1 MRLARTRK
9 PPRLEDGMK
18 IADIKGHVRIAGEAL
33 VATLHRV
40 LAVFGLAVLLF
51 VAVYGTESWPRAAAS
66 DAPLGFG
73 GWGGSEITDPGP
85 PIESASSRQAFESRR
100 QQALASYL
108 SSRYRVSTVATQDL
122 VSAAFRAAELT
133 NLDPLLILAVV
144 AVESGFNP
152 IAESSYGAKG
162 LMQVVPRYHLER
174 LAFHGGAETVLDPQT
189 NIRVGAEI
197 LSDYIRSTGSLEAGL
212 QMYAGAAG
220 DPGSQYTQKV
230 LAEKRLLVQA
240 AKTPAPVAGQ
250 PRKPG
255 A

>member
-1 MRLARTRK
+1 MN
-9 PPRLEDGMK
+9 
-18 IADIKGHVRIAGEAL
+18 IAGIKGHVRIAGEAL

-51 VAVYGTESWPRAAAS
+51 VAVYGTESWPRAAPS
-66 DAPLGFG
+66 STPLGFG
-73 GWGGSEITDPGP
+73 AWGGSEITDPGP
-85 PIESASSRQAFESRR
+85 PIESASDRQAFDSQR
-100 QQALASYL
+100 QHALTTYL
-108 SSRYRVSTVATQDL
+108 SRRYRVSAEATQDL
-122 VSAAFRAAELT
+122 VGAAYRAAELT

-162 LMQVVPRYHLER
+162 LMQVVPRYHEER
-174 LAFHGGAETVLDPQT
+174 LAFHGGPETVLDPQT

-197 LSDYIRSTGSLEAGL
+197 LSDYIRSAGSLEAGL

-220 DPGSQYTQKV
+220 DSAGQYAQKV

-240 AKTPAPVAGQ
+240 VKAPAPVAGQ
-250 PRKPG
+250 PPKPG

>member
-1 MRLARTRK
+1 
-9 PPRLEDGMK
+9 MK
-18 IADIKGHVRIAGEAL
+18 TADIKGHVRIAGEAL

-51 VAVYGTESWPRAAAS
+51 VAVYGTESWPRAAAGS
-66 DAPLGFG
+66 TPLGFG
-73 GWGGSEITDPGP
+73 AWGGSEITDPGP
-85 PIESASSRQAFESRR
+85 PIDATSGRHALESRR
-100 QQALASYL
+100 QQALATYL
-108 SSRYRVSTVATQDL
+108 SRRYRVSAAATQDL
-122 VSAAFRAAELT
+122 VGAAYRAAELT

-162 LMQVVPRYHLER
+162 LMQVVPRYHEER
-174 LAFHGGAETVLDPQT
+174 LAFHGGAETVLEPQT

-197 LSDYIRSTGSLEAGL
+197 LSDYIRRTGSLEAGL
-212 QMYAGAAG
+212 QMYAGAA
-220 DPGSQYTQKV
+220 DDSAAQYARKV
-230 LAEKRLLVQA
+230 LAEKRLLGQA

-250 PRKPG
+250 PPKPG

>member
-1 MRLARTRK
+1 
-9 PPRLEDGMK
+9 MK
-18 IADIKGHVRIAGEAL
+18 TADIKGHVRIAGEAL

-40 LAVFGLAVLLF
+40 LAVFGLALLLF
-51 VAVYGTESWPRAAAS
+51 VAVYGTESWPRAAAGS
-66 DAPLGFG
+66 TPLGFG
-73 GWGGSEITDPGP
+73 AWGGSEITDPGP
-85 PIESASSRQAFESRR
+85 PIDATSGRHALESRR
-100 QQALASYL
+100 QQALATYL
-108 SSRYRVSTVATQDL
+108 SRRYRVSAAATQDL
-122 VSAAFRAAELT
+122 VGAAYRAAELT

-162 LMQVVPRYHLER
+162 LMQVVPRYHEER

-197 LSDYIRSTGSLEAGL
+197 LSDYIRRTGSLEAGL
-212 QMYAGAAG
+212 QMYAGAA
-220 DPGSQYTQKV
+220 DDSAAQYARKV
-230 LAEKRLLVQA
+230 LAEKRLLGQA

-250 PRKPG
+250 PPKPG